1 MDEITPL
8 GVKSKPDLA
17 DPDPLLRFFMKKA
30 TMLAIGAHPD
40 DIEFGCGGTL
50 IKYGK
55 KGHRLFLMILTEG
68 GLGAPKSKRAKEQM
82 NSKTILG
89 VEDIYWGG
97 YEDTHLVIDIELI
110 DRIEEVIAKVKPDF
124 IFCHFPDDTH
134 QDHRHLAQA
143 VKSATRYIRNV
154 LFFEGPTTQNF
165 NPQVFVDIADTLDQ
179 KIEALKAHRS
189 QVMKTNIEDL
199 SIVEVARSSAN
210 FRGIQG
216 RVKYAEAFHSLRLF
230 INI

>member
-1 MDEITPL
+1 MGKVNI
-8 GVKSKPDLA
+8 
-17 DPDPLLRFFMKKA
+17 
-30 TMLAIGAHPD
+30 LAIGAHPD

-50 IKYGK
+50 IKYTQ
-55 KGHRLFLMILTEG
+55 KGHRLFLLVMTEG
-68 GLGAPKSKRAKEQM
+68 GFGAAGGKRVAEQVDSKEILGAEE
-82 NSKTILG
+82 IF
-89 VEDIYWGG
+89 WGG
-97 YEDTHLVIDIELI
+97 YKDTHLVVDKELI
-110 DRIEEVIAKVKPDF
+110 GKIENVIKEVKPDF
-124 IFCHFPDDTH
+124 IFCNFPDDTH

-143 VKSATRYIRNV
+143 IMSATCYIRNV
-154 LFFEGPTTQNF
+154 LFYEGPTTQNF
-165 NPQVFVDIADTLDQ
+165 RPHVFVDIADTLDQ
-179 KIEALKAHRS
+179 KIQALKAHRS

>member
-1 MDEITPL
+1 
-8 GVKSKPDLA
+8 
-17 DPDPLLRFFMKKA
+17 MKKVNI
-30 TMLAIGAHPD
+30 LAIGAHPD
-40 DIEFGCGGTL
+40 DIEFGCGGAL
-50 IKYGK
+50 IKYTQ
-55 KGHRLFLMILTEG
+55 KGHRLFLLVMTGG
-68 GLGAPKSKRAKEQM
+68 GLGGSSSVRTLEQKA
-82 NSKTILG
+82 SGKILG
-89 VEDIYWGG
+89 TEKIYWGG
-97 YEDTHLVIDIELI
+97 YDDTHLVVDTDLI
-110 DRIEEVIAKVKPDF
+110 DKIEAVIAEVKPEF
-124 IFCHFPDDTH
+124 IFCNFPDDTH

-143 VKSATRYIRNV
+143 IMSATRYIRNV

-165 NPQVFVDIADTLDQ
+165 NPQVFVDISDTLDR
-179 KIEALKAHRS
+179 KIEALKAHHS

>member
-1 MDEITPL
+1 
-8 GVKSKPDLA
+8 
-17 DPDPLLRFFMKKA
+17 MKKVNI
-30 TMLAIGAHPD
+30 LAIGAHPD
-40 DIEFGCGGTL
+40 DIEFGCGGAL
-50 IKYGK
+50 IKYTQ
-55 KGHRLFLMILTEG
+55 KGHRLFLLVMTGG
-68 GLGAPKSKRAKEQM
+68 GLGGSSSVRTQEQKA
-82 NSKTILG
+82 SGKILG
-89 VEDIYWGG
+89 TEKIYWGG
-97 YEDTHLVIDIELI
+97 YDDTHLVVDTDLI
-110 DRIEEVIAKVKPDF
+110 DKIEAVIAEVKPEF
-124 IFCHFPDDTH
+124 IFCNFPDDTH

-143 VKSATRYIRNV
+143 IMSATRYIRNV

-165 NPQVFVDIADTLDQ
+165 NPQVFVDISDTLDR
-179 KIEALKAHRS
+179 KIEALKAHHS

>member
-1 MDEITPL
+1 MGKVNI
-8 GVKSKPDLA
+8 
-17 DPDPLLRFFMKKA
+17 
-30 TMLAIGAHPD
+30 LAIGAHPD

-50 IKYGK
+50 IKYTQ
-55 KGHRLFLMILTEG
+55 KGHRLFLLVMTEG
-68 GLGAPKSKRAKEQM
+68 GFGAAGGKRVAEQVDSKEILGAEE
-82 NSKTILG
+82 IF
-89 VEDIYWGG
+89 WGG
-97 YEDTHLVIDIELI
+97 YKDTHLVVDKELI
-110 DRIEEVIAKVKPDF
+110 GKIENVIKEVKPDF
-124 IFCHFPDDTH
+124 IFCNFPDDTH

-143 VKSATRYIRNV
+143 IMSATRYIRNV
-154 LFFEGPTTQNF
+154 LFYEGPTTQNF
-165 NPQVFVDIADTLDQ
+165 RPHVFVDIADTLDQ
-179 KIEALKAHRS
+179 KIQALKAHRS